1 MHPEAYCRILARP
14 QDRLFTSN
22 SEGVGWLGEESGGEE
37 EGADKNGSNP
47 LSSKKK
53 GQKPLGFILKIK
65 AKKGSRRLPV
75 ETRPKEGKLYFL
87 FKCVRAC
94 GGFLLL
100 LLLLER

>member
-22 SEGVGWLGEESGGEE
+22 SEGVGWLGEEGRGEE
-37 EGADKNGSNP
+37 ERRIKAAQILP
-47 LSSKKK
+47 PPEKK

-75 ETRPKEGKLYFL
+75 ETRPEEGKLYFL

-100 LLLLER
+100 LLER